1 MEAAKEGEAGGLAKT
16 LLGDGDVANMSWRR
30 EVELEEGL
38 VLFCLMAA
46 VAGRGGAKAIGA
58 NSRIRPEHEEW
69 WRTPMAG
76 CGWTWSSC
84 PRSLQLPVAEPTP
97 GSDLNTSGV
106 GTTLRDVRDGKGNEN
121 RSGPG
126 WKTILTT
133 VFW

>member
-1 MEAAKEGEAGGLAKT
+1 MEATEEGEAGGLAET
-16 LLGDGDVANMSWRR
+16 LLGDGDVDGRVW
-30 EVELEEGL
+30 VGL
-38 VLFCLMAA
+38 VLFSLMAA

-84 PRSLQLPVAEPTP
+84 PRSLQSPVAEPTP

-121 RSGPG
+121 RSGPA

>member
-1 MEAAKEGEAGGLAKT
+1 
-16 LLGDGDVANMSWRR
+16 MSWRR
-30 EVELEEGL
+30 SLAPTTRETTPGHRRRQRQHVGMVLFPTTVVHVDAQVQVGL
-38 VLFCLMAA
+38 VLFSLMAA

-76 CGWTWSSC
+76 CGWTW
-84 PRSLQLPVAEPTP
+84 
-97 GSDLNTSGV
+97 
-106 GTTLRDVRDGKGNEN
+106 LRDVRDRMGNEN
-121 RSGPG
+121 RGGPA